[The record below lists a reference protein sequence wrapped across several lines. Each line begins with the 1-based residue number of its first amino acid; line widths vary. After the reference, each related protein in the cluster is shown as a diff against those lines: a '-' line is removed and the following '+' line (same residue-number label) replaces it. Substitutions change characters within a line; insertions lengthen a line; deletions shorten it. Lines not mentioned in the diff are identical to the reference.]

1 MKKIDN
7 LMNMFNEQEEKNSQ
21 ISNLLWVLE
30 EYIKEKVE
38 DMGSEPIMCGVE
50 EVMKYAGCC
59 EKQARRILRDPDLAV
74 FDKGHKLLVERN
86 ELKRYLASK
95 RTPASKRYWDKLY
108 KQKGAA

>member
-7 LMNMFNEQEEKNSQ
+7 LMNQLNEQEEKDAK
-21 ISNLLWVLE
+21 ITNLIWVLE
-30 EYIKEKVE
+30 EYIKERVE

-50 EVMKYAGCC
+50 EVMKYAGCGK
-59 EKQARRILRDPDLAV
+59 KQARRILHDPDLAV

-86 ELKRYLASK
+86 ELKRYLATK
-95 RTPASKRYWDKLY
+95 RTPASDRYWDKLY